1 MPHVSWT
8 ADPDGRYWIDVQL
21 AGQPFTVLVD
31 SGLIDRV
38 GEVGFSIESSDYDA
52 IKKAGGFRQHQIQ
65 PRMTADGK
73 ISFTE
78 SGSLDA
84 QLFCPQTQSPVGPIV
99 HLYAYRGAPG
109 VPDRVGVAF
118 FHLLKG
124 CKVLW
129 DLDLRFWQIEYP

>member
-1 MPHVSWT
+1 MPLEKPVSQSMRPRT
-8 ADPDGRYWIDVQL
+8 TRSREPG
-21 AGQPFTVLVD
+21 
-31 SGLIDRV
+31 
-38 GEVGFSIESSDYDA
+38 GFSDCQA
-52 IKKAGGFRQHQIQ
+52 KGRL
-65 PRMTADGK
+65 TADGRMG
-73 ISFTE
+73 FTE
-78 SGSLDA
+78 IGSLDA

-129 DLDLRFWQIEYP
+129 DLDKRLWDIEYP